1 MKLLKGKKGLVMG
14 VANERSIAWGIANE
28 AFLQGADLCLTY
40 QNNFF
45 KERILKL
52 ANSINCQF
60 ILECD
65 VEKKKDIN
73 KLFLNLKKKWGKID
87 FIVHALAFSDKN
99 ELKGS
104 YFDTSKYNFRK
115 TLLISSFS
123 LTEVCKE
130 ARSLMSVDGGS
141 ILTLT
146 YIGGERTT
154 PNYNVMGVAKAALE
168 SSVRYLSVDLG
179 KNNIRVNSLSSGPMK
194 TLAGS
199 AITGAR
205 YIFKHS
211 EINSPMVKN
220 PSLKEDSNFVASW
233 LEILRTSFNEV
244 SKELPDEDI
253 INKLEKEAVLTSVK
267 NLTTFPFI
275 QKAISDGS
283 LSIHGLWHNIGT
295 GELMS
300 YDNESNDFILV

>member
-1 MKLLKGKKGLVMG
+1 MNLLKGKKGLVMG

-40 QNNFF
+40 QNNVF

-52 ANSINCQF
+52 ANSINCQ
-60 ILECD
+60 LTLKCD
-65 VEKKKDIN
+65 VENKKDVN
-73 KLFLNLKKKWGKID
+73 KLFLNLKKEWGKID
-87 FIVHALAFSDKN
+87 FIVHALAFSDKS

-115 TLLISSFS
+115 TLLVSSFS
-123 LTEVCKE
+123 FTEVCKE
-130 ARSLMSVDGGS
+130 AKGLMSEDGGS

-168 SSVRYLSVDLG
+168 ASVRYLSVDLG
-179 KNNIRVNSLSSGPMK
+179 KNNIRVNSLSAGPMK

-205 YIFKHS
+205 HIFKYS
-211 EINSPMVKN
+211 EKNSPMTKN
-220 PSLKEDSNFVASW
+220 PSLKEVS
-233 LEILRTSFNEV
+233 TS
-244 SKELPDEDI
+244 
-253 INKLEKEAVLTSVK
+253 
-267 NLTTFPFI
+267 
-275 QKAISDGS
+275 AIYLLSD
-283 LSIHGLWHNIGT
+283 LSSGVT
-295 GELMS
+295 GENHFVDGG
-300 YDNESNDFILV
+300 YNIVAIPKE

>member
-1 MKLLKGKKGLVMG
+1 MG

-40 QNNFF
+40 QNNIF

-52 ANSINCQF
+52 ANSINCQL

-65 VEKKKDIN
+65 VENKKDIN
-73 KLFLNLKKKWGKID
+73 KLFLNLKKEWGKID

-115 TLLISSFS
+115 TLLVSSFS
-123 LTEVCKE
+123 FTEVCKE
-130 ARSLMSVDGGS
+130 AKGLMSEDGGS

-168 SSVRYLSVDLG
+168 ASVRYLSVDLG

-199 AITGAR
+199 AIKGAR
-205 YIFKHS
+205 HIFKHS
-211 EINSPMVKN
+211 EKSSPLAKN
-220 PSLKEDSNFVASW
+220 PSLQ
-233 LEILRTSFNEV
+233 EV
-244 SKELPDEDI
+244 STS
-253 INKLEKEAVLTSVK
+253 AVYL
-267 NLTTFPFI
+267 L
-275 QKAISDGS
+275 SD
-283 LSIHGLWHNIGT
+283 LSSGVT
-295 GELMS
+295 GENHFVDGG
-300 YDNESNDFILV
+300 YNIVAIPKE